1 MSSLTITPRRAVLT
15 IQVVAGPRLALQTLA
30 RPQITLAAVGVQ
42 GPPGAAGGAE
52 WPDLPSP
59 DLIFANLLL

>member
-15 IQVVAGPRLALQTLA
+15 IQVVSGPKLTLHRQS

-42 GPPGAAGGAE
+42 GPPGVAGGAE

-59 DLIFANLLL
+59 DLVFDNLLL